1 MGAPVGTDRAGFL
14 CAEVGRAPVK
24 SVALV
29 SRDNGVGLTVDMDL
43 LESMLTSAG
52 YRVGRVDWRARNMA
66 RVDVAMFLELW
77 NPSLLRY
84 AAKSVGIFNLE
95 WFQSSWVRDLPRVTQ
110 LWAKS
115 IEAHNVFT
123 QRLRLRTSTHTG
135 FMSRDF
141 NDPTIPRRRTA
152 LHLRGHS
159 DFKNTEAV
167 LSAWSRHPDL
177 PPLTVIS
184 GVHLDAPPHVRVL
197 GRLSEGELRAELNAA
212 TFHICPSRAEGW
224 GHYITEALSVGG
236 VVVTTNASPMNEHVE
251 YGWGALVPPKRV
263 SPRGLAHMYGID
275 PEALATAVRRVAA
288 LPDTQL
294 DAMRSRARAHFEARN
309 ARFQEIAL
317 RLLEEI

>member
-1 MGAPVGTDRAGFL
+1 M
-14 CAEVGRAPVK
+14 
-24 SVALV
+24 ALI
-29 SRDNGVGLTVDMDL
+29 SRDNGVGLSVDMAL
-43 LESMLTSAG
+43 LEDVLAAG
-52 YRVGRVDWRARNMA
+52 GHRAQRVDWRARTMP

-84 AAKSVGIFNLE
+84 AAKSVGVFNLE
-95 WFQSSWVRDLPRVTQ
+95 WLQSSWVRGLSRITQ

-115 IEAHNVFT
+115 LEAHNVYT
-123 QRLRLRTSTHTG
+123 QRLRLRTSTYTG
-135 FMSRDF
+135 FASRDF

-197 GRLSEGELRAELNAA
+197 GRLSDDELRRELNTA

-224 GHYITEALSVGG
+224 GHYISEALSVGG

-294 DAMRSRARAHFEARN
+294 DAMRSRARQHFETRN
-309 ARFQEIAL
+309 AIFQATAL